1 MDEGTVA
8 VIGFF
13 MCILVALVRKPV
25 MKLIENSRLESADVV
40 KLENRCQKLEQ
51 SVSDVNG
58 ELIRVAREL
67 DDIKSTS
74 DFSYKLLQ
82 QQQANL
88 VAISARAQADRAA
101 RQEEA
106 SGENTPKLPAK
117 DAPKPEDFGKI
128 TNEHTVRFERVMS
141 GTKEE
146 VWRYF
151 TESDRLSQ
159 WLAEGKIETQ
169 FGGRVELDF
178 ALGRNPG
185 SPESTGRIKG
195 LVSRAEENKALCFS
209 WEDESSGVSSL
220 LSIELFEDGE
230 KGKTRIVLTH
240 SRLPQERMH
249 HFMASWHTFLDT
261 LSARLRN
268 VLPPDFNTRL
278 RDVIQVYLILVVT
291 VMAASPA
298 LADAPASDYRIVSS
312 ERTRLLAK
320 YDNLWHDVDRAQ
332 REMDALKRDRQP
344 EAEQNLNYLDKQLKD
359 KYRDIKAVEFEIKDL
374 DLASK

>member
-1 MDEGTVA
+1 LDEGTVA

-13 MCILVALVRKPV
+13 LCILVAILRKPV
-25 MKLIENSRLESADVV
+25 SKLIESSRIDNADVV

-51 SVSDVNG
+51 SISDVSG
-58 ELIRVAREL
+58 ELIRVAKEL
-67 DDIKSTS
+67 DDIKSSS

-88 VAISARAQADRAA
+88 VAISARAQADRAID
-101 RQEEA
+101 R
-106 SGENTPKLPAK
+106 TDDKKK
-117 DAPKPEDFGKI
+117 DAPRAEDFGKV
-128 TNEHTVRFERVMS
+128 TNEHTIRFERLLD

-185 SPESTGRIKG
+185 NPEAKTRVKG

-209 WEDESSGVSSL
+209 WEDETGGVSSL
-220 LSIELFEDGE
+220 LSIELFEDAE

-249 HFMASWHTFLDT
+249 HFMACWHTFLDT
-261 LSARLRN
+261 LSARLKN

-298 LADAPASDYRIVSS
+298 LADTPASDYRIVSS

-320 YDNLWHDVDRAQ
+320 YDNLWHDVDKTQ
-332 REMDALKRDRQP
+332 REMDALKRERTAD
-344 EAEQNLNYLDKQLKD
+344 ADQNLDYLDKQLKN
-359 KYRDIKAVEFEIKDL
+359 KYRDIKEVEYEIKDL
-374 DLASK
+374 DLAKN